1 MSAGP
6 PADGQR
12 PAMQTLVIFNP
23 YSGRGA
29 GLRAKDRL
37 CAALKRADLK
47 FDMVETEHAGHAI
60 LLAQRARIGGYTTVV
75 AAGGDGTISEV
86 VNGLMR
92 ASLNGAAGSL
102 AGTLGVLPIG
112 SGNDFATMA
121 GISRNLDQAAARL
134 ALAQLRIVDVGTAHY
149 RVGDAWFDRYF
160 NNNMGVGLE
169 AAVILES
176 NKILKLRGMLL
187 YATAAVRALIKQKSP
202 YMNISWEL
210 EDGEVVD
217 YDKHTLMVSVGN
229 SPRAGGGFYLTPD
242 AKMDDHFLDVAI
254 AKDISRL
261 AVLAL
266 LPRAMFGKHTGH
278 HAVTMLRVRGLT
290 IAIPEG
296 APVQMDGEIMAEK
309 ATEVQI
315 GVLPQRLQVIV

>member
-1 MSAGP
+1 
-6 PADGQR
+6 
-12 PAMQTLVIFNP
+12 MQTLIIFNP

-29 GLRAKDRL
+29 GLRAKDSL
-37 CAALKRADLK
+37 CAALKRAAIT
-47 FDMVETEHAGHAI
+47 FDMVETEHPGHAI
-60 LLAQRARIGGYTTVV
+60 LLAHRARIGGYTTVV

-86 VNGLMR
+86 VNGLMQ
-92 ASLNGAAGSL
+92 ASLNGASSPV

-121 GISRNLDQAAARL
+121 GVSRNLDVAAERL
-134 ALAQLRIVDVGTAHY
+134 ALAKMRVVDVGTAHY
-149 RVGDAWFDRYF
+149 RVGDGWSARYF

-176 NKILKLRGMLL
+176 NKIRKLRGIML

-202 YMNISWEL
+202 YMDISWEL

-217 YDKHTLMVSVGN
+217 YEKHTLMVSVGN
-229 SPRAGGGFYLTPD
+229 GPRAGGGFYLTPD
-242 AKMDDHFLDVAI
+242 AKMDDDFLDVAI
-254 AKDISRL
+254 AKDISRP

-278 HAVTMLRVRGLT
+278 HAVTMLRVRKLH
-290 IAIPEG
+290 IAIPDG
-296 APVQMDGEIMAEK
+296 APMQMDGEIMAE
-309 ATEVQI
+309 ATTEVEI
-315 GVLPQRLQVIV
+315 GLLPQRLQVIV

>member
-1 MSAGP
+1 
-6 PADGQR
+6 
-12 PAMQTLVIFNP
+12 MQTLVIFNP

-29 GLRAKDRL
+29 GLRAKDSL
-37 CAALKRADLK
+37 CAALKRTALP

-60 LLAQRARIGGYTTVV
+60 LLAHRARIAGYTTVV

-92 ASLNGAAGSL
+92 ASLYGAPGAV

-121 GISRNLDQAAARL
+121 GVSRNLDEAAKRL
-134 ALAQLRIVDVGTAHY
+134 ALGQVRVVDVGTAHF
-149 RVGDAWFDRYF
+149 REGDVWRDRYF

-176 NKILKLRGMLL
+176 NKLRKLRGLML
-187 YATAAVRALIKQKSP
+187 YATAAVRALVKQKSP

-210 EDGEVVD
+210 EDGEIVD

-229 SPRAGGGFYLTPD
+229 GPRAGGGFYLTPD
-242 AKMDDHFLDVAI
+242 AKMDDDFLDVAI
-254 AKDISRL
+254 AKDISRP

-278 HAVTMLRVRGLT
+278 HAVTMLRVRKLT
-290 IAIPEG
+290 IGVADG
-296 APVQMDGEIMAEK
+296 APLQMDGEIMAEK
-309 ATEVQI
+309 VTEVEI
-315 GVLPQRLQVIV
+315 GLLPQRLQVIV